1 MKIQKASLI
10 AALAAGAMLALSPA
24 LPAAETNAPAA
35 TPPPAGRQGGPRMTV
50 DERVTRLTEQLT
62 LTDEQKPK
70 VKALLEDQAKKQ
82 AEFRDLPQEDRRA
95 KMQAAREEM
104 TKKMKEI
111 LTAEQFKKY
120 EALPQGR
127 GQGQGGN
134 RPPGD
139 ASPAPGN

>member
-1 MKIQKASLI
+1 
-10 AALAAGAMLALSPA
+10 
-24 LPAAETNAPAA
+24 
-35 TPPPAGRQGGPRMTV
+35 MTV

-82 AEFRDLPQEDRRA
+82 AEFRDLPQEERRTKA
-95 KMQAAREEM
+95 QGLREEM

>member
-1 MKIQKASLI
+1 MKMQKASLI
-10 AALAAGAMLALSPA
+10 AALAAGALLATSPA
-24 LPAAETNAPAA
+24 LRAAETNAPAA
-35 TPPPAGRQGGPRMTV
+35 TPPAAGRQGGPRMSV
-50 DERVTRLTEQLT
+50 DDRLARLTEQLT

-70 VKALLEDQAKKQ
+70 VKVLLEAQNKQ
-82 AEFRDLPQEDRRA
+82 MAEFRDLPQEDRRA

-127 GQGQGGN
+127 GQGGN
-134 RPPGD
+134 RPPGGG
-139 ASPAPGN
+139 APPAAGN